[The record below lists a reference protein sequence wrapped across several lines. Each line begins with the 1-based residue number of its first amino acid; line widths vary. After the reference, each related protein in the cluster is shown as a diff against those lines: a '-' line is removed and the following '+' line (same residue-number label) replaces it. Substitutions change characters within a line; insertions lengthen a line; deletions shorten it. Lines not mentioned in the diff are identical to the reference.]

1 MEVPIRKHDGT
12 YRWHIS
18 RAVPIRNEQGQVSS
32 WVGTAS
38 DIHDQ
43 KMFSEELEKKVQER
57 TDLLKVSN
65 IDLEHSNKN
74 LEQFAFIASHD
85 LQEPLRKIKTFSNIL
100 SDNYKESLPGEAKK
114 LIDRIF
120 TASERMSLLIQDV
133 LDFSRIDNSA
143 GHFVMTNLNDV
154 FSNVITDFN
163 LLIAEKKAVVTCA
176 PLPVMEASPIQINQL
191 FHNLISNSLKFTRP
205 DVVPII
211 DVSVRT
217 LSPADQ
223 SKYPEFNPKLTYC
236 EILFSDNGIGF
247 ERKYAE
253 KIFIIF
259 QRLHST
265 QQFPGTGIGLALCKK
280 IVVNHNGEIFAR
292 SDKTGGAQ
300 FHVILPLSQK

>member
-1 MEVPIRKHDGT
+1 
-12 YRWHIS
+12 
-18 RAVPIRNEQGQVSS
+18 
-32 WVGTAS
+32 
-38 DIHDQ
+38 
-43 KMFSEELEKKVQER
+43 
-57 TDLLKVSN
+57 
-65 IDLEHSNKN
+65 
-74 LEQFAFIASHD
+74 
-85 LQEPLRKIKTFSNIL
+85 
-100 SDNYKESLPGEAKK
+100 
-114 LIDRIF
+114 
-120 TASERMSLLIQDV
+120 
-133 LDFSRIDNSA
+133 
-143 GHFVMTNLNDV
+143 
-154 FSNVITDFN
+154 
-163 LLIAEKKAVVTCA
+163 
-176 PLPVMEASPIQINQL
+176 MEASPIQINQL

-247 ERKYAE
+247 EGKYAE

-259 QRLHST
+259 QRLHT
-265 QQFPGTGIGLALCKK
+265 TRQFPGTGIGLALCKK